1 MLGHMDRSELGAT
14 LRSWR
19 ERLGPTDVGLPAGV
33 RRRTPGLRREEVCQL
48 AGVSVDYLTR
58 LEQGRGAHPSG
69 AVLTALA
76 RALRLST
83 AERDHLFHLAG
94 SSPPVPGRIS
104 DAVRPSVLRLMDRFT
119 DLPAMLLNAKLD
131 VLAWNPMAAALL
143 RDFSSVPPGQRNIV
157 WQRFA
162 DGPVRLA
169 ADDTERARLD
179 RQLVADLRGAAARY
193 PDDPGLV
200 RLVTRL
206 LDRSPE
212 FAALWAQ
219 RPVGSHHDDRKR
231 IEHPELGVLELDCD
245 ALHVPGEDQTLIV
258 YSATEGSREAEALA
272 LLRVLGTQRW
282 GSAETPDPSEAP
294 DPTEV
299 SGPAES

>member
-1 MLGHMDRSELGAT
+1 MDRRELGAT
-14 LRSWR
+14 LRGWR

-69 AVLTALA
+69 VVLTALA

-94 SSPPVPGRIS
+94 SSPPIPGRIS

-119 DLPAMLLNAKLD
+119 DLCAMLLSAKLD

-143 RDFSSVPPGQRNIV
+143 HDFSGLPPQERNVV
-157 WQRFA
+157 WQRFTG
-162 DGPVRLA
+162 GPQRVASDR
-169 ADDTERARLD
+169 TERERLD
-179 RQLVADLRGAAARY
+179 LQLVADLRSAAARY
-193 PDDPGLV
+193 PDDPGLK

-212 FAALWAQ
+212 FAALWAR
-219 RPVGSHHDDRKR
+219 RPVRSHHDDRKR
-231 IEHPELGVLELDCD
+231 FAHPEVGVLELDCD
-245 ALHVPGEDQTLIV
+245 ALHVSGDDQTLIV
-258 YSATEGSREAEALA
+258 YSAAEGSREAEALA
-272 LLRVLGTQRW
+272 LLRVLGTQRM
-282 GSAETPDPSEAP
+282 STP
-294 DPTEV
+294 T
-299 SGPAES
+299 